1 MRDLKLIKKIV
12 VILLS
17 LAIILSLPSC
27 YNNYKYKPGKDT
39 IDIFGDGT
47 FQILSGPSYNPLL
60 NSETQENIEFNVYK
74 YKEIKP
80 FVYVIG
86 ESGYT
91 ILNYETGEYKKYK
104 KVEEIPEKD
113 KKIFLELEK
122 E

>member
-1 MRDLKLIKKIV
+1 MKKILIV
-12 VILLS
+12 FIS
-17 LAIILSLPSC
+17 FAIIFALSGC
-27 YNNYKYKPGKDT
+27 YNDYKYKPGKDT

-47 FQILSGPSYNPLL
+47 FQILSGPSPNSLL
-60 NSETQENIEFNVYK
+60 NVETQENIEFNVYK

-91 ILNYETGEYKKYK
+91 VLNYETGGYIKYK
-104 KVEEIPEKD
+104 KIEEIPEKD
-113 KKIFLELEK
+113 KKIFIDLEK